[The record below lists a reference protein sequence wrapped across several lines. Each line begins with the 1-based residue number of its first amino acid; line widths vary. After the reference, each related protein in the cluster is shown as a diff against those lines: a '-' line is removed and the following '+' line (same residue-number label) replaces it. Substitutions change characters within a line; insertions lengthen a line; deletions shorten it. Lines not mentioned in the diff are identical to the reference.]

1 MQLPAVF
8 VSATYRPA
16 LRLPGASETVVAPTS
31 QPRSSPPHILPIR
44 RSPVMCCG
52 RSPGFD
58 RPARML
64 SMRMRVPV
72 IAAWHTSTGDHKVVM
87 KSIKE
92 SIMPLCAWRSCCPRC
107 NQVASVPGRWRCA
120 GFARR
125 LPADCLQ
132 TYALL

>member
-8 VSATYRPA
+8 VSATNRPA

-31 QPRSSPPHILPIR
+31 QPCSSPPHILPIR

-72 IAAWHTSTGDHKVVM
+72 IAAWHTRSVRSQGRHGEHKRKYHAIV
-87 KSIKE
+87 
-92 SIMPLCAWRSCCPRC
+92 
-107 NQVASVPGRWRCA
+107 
-120 GFARR
+120 R
-125 LPADCLQ
+125 L
-132 TYALL
+132 ALMLS